1 MDVSLVKWLMQ
12 REKDALWPGR
22 AEKVWE
28 EVRDRMEHMIA
39 QNKVS
44 CFGGRAPLFSQ
55 RDLLRLVGPLL
66 VEQLLAVTV
75 GMADTMMVSRCG
87 EAAISGVSLVDM
99 INNLIIV
106 LFAALATGGAV
117 VVSQYLGAREQ
128 KKADASS
135 GQLILLSALL
145 GAGVALFCFVLA
157 RPMLRLCY
165 GSIEADVLD
174 AGVLYLK
181 ITALSYPFL
190 ALYNA
195 GAALFRSMGNSKI
208 SMQISVLMNIINIVG
223 NAVCIFGLKMGVDG
237 VAWPSV
243 ISRVVAAA
251 LILARCYQKGHAL
264 TVLKTIK
271 LDGKMAKRILG
282 IGIPS
287 AFENSLF
294 EAGRILVV
302 SMISTF
308 GTVQIAANA
317 VANNLDGMGTI
328 PGKALGL
335 AMITVVGR
343 CIGAGDSEQAVYYT
357 KKLMVWA
364 YIAMGVFNGA
374 ILLFLPQIV
383 SIYALSGATMQ
394 LAILLVQIHA
404 GFAILLWPASFVLP
418 NALRA
423 ANDVRFTMVVATA
436 SMLVWRMGLSWVL
449 CVQMGMGAVG
459 VWYAMV
465 VDWICRII
473 CFVARFV
480 SGAWKKNAMKKA
492 A

>member
-1 MDVSLVKWLMQ
+1 MERTITK
-12 REKDALWPGR
+12 EKIR
-22 AEKVWE
+22 
-28 EVRDRMEHMIA
+28 
-39 QNKVS
+39 
-44 CFGGRAPLFSQ
+44 FGGREPLFTQ
-55 RDLLRLVGPLL
+55 KELLLLTGPLL
-66 VEQLLAVTV
+66 VEQLLEVTV

-128 KKADASS
+128 KHADASA
-135 GQLILLSALL
+135 GQLILLSGLF
-145 GAGVALFCFVLA
+145 GAAVGVVCFVMA
-157 RPMLRLCY
+157 RPMIRLFY

-174 AGVLYLK
+174 AGVRYLK
-181 ITALSYPFL
+181 VIALSYPFL
-190 ALYNA
+190 ALYNG

-208 SMQISVLMNIINIVG
+208 SMQISLLMNIINIVG

-251 LILARCYQKGHAL
+251 IILARCYQKGHAL
-264 TVLKTIK
+264 TVPKTLK

-317 VANNLDGMGTI
+317 VANNLDGMGVI
-328 PGKALGL
+328 PGKAISL

-343 CIGAGDSEQAVYYT
+343 CIGAGDHEQAIYYT
-357 KKLMVWA
+357 RKLLLWA
-364 YIAMGVFNGA
+364 YLTMSLSNGA
-374 ILLFLPQIV
+374 ILLFVKPLV
-383 SIYALSGATMQ
+383 GIYALSGATME

-404 GFAILLWPASFVLP
+404 GCALFLWPTSFVLP

-423 ANDVRFTMVVATA
+423 ANDVKFTMVVSIL
-436 SMLVWRMGLSWVL
+436 SMAFWRLGFSYLICVRMGL
-449 CVQMGMGAVG
+449 GAVG
-459 VWYAMV
+459 VWIAMV
-465 VDWICRII
+465 VDWVCRVT
-473 CFVARFV
+473 CFAARFH
-480 SGAWKKNAMKKA
+480 SGAWKTKYQA
-492 A
+492 